1 MRRGSNTTTMPS
13 LSSIY
18 RPQTFADVTDQQN
31 IKQTLRLE
39 VQTGKVGHAYLF
51 SGPRGVGKTTTARI
65 FAKAL
70 NCLNPKDGEP
80 CNACDSCRDID
91 AGSQLD
97 VIEMDAAS
105 NTGVD
110 NVRSSIIEHVRFIPQ
125 RKHKIYILDEAHM
138 LSASAWNAMLKT
150 IEEPPSYAVF
160 LFLTT
165 EIHKVPATIM
175 SRCQRFDFQRIS
187 DASLAERIQTI
198 ATAEKVQVAPE
209 VVKTIVGKSD
219 GCLRDAESL
228 LGQLLV
234 LGEKNITS
242 DVANLVLP
250 VSQLPL
256 AAELIQSWS
265 TRQLGASLAM
275 VQQLEERGVNLF
287 PLFDD
292 MIQCVRFLLL
302 GADSDAWKK
311 KLADG
316 DEGERKLSALVGV
329 FAPDELSK
337 MALMLMERR
346 RDAKQGADARF
357 CLELA
362 STAVV
367 TGLLKSALLATPLNS
382 SVIPPMAIG
391 GIQSEKQNTAE
402 LDSRLRGNDKQ
413 EAAIP
418 SPAPSAPTPPPLKAE
433 INVEAPVV
441 PISTGGVEGVK
452 VNDGPSVVSLA
463 DVQSKWP
470 AFMRLMDEKSKSL
483 TFVMKITHPS
493 AVHGSTVVISFQ
505 YAYHR
510 EKIVADTKAKH
521 LVESCLREVLGVDV
535 VIDGVVETESDE
547 SREARSQ
554 DIVSNILKAFGGQIV
569 DAESPASGT

>member
-1 MRRGSNTTTMPS
+1 MPS
-13 LSSIY
+13 LSSTY

-39 VQTGKVGHAYLF
+39 VQTGKIGHAYLF

-187 DASLAERIQTI
+187 DASLAERIHAI
-198 ATAEKVQVAPE
+198 AKAEKVNVAPE
-209 VVKTIVGKSD
+209 VVKTIVSKSD

-234 LGEKNITS
+234 LGEKEITS

-256 AAELIQSWS
+256 AAKLVQLWS
-265 TRQLGASLAM
+265 TRQLGASLAF
-275 VQQLEERGVNLF
+275 VQQLEDRGVSLF

-292 MIQCVRFLLL
+292 LIQCIRFLLL
-302 GADSDAWKK
+302 GADADAWKK

-357 CLELA
+357 CLELS

-367 TGLLKSALLATPLNS
+367 TGLLKSSQHTNTAAS
-382 SVIPPMAIG
+382 SVISPTPIV
-391 GIQSEKQNTAE
+391 GIQDEKKNSSE

-413 EAAIP
+413 ETVVP
-418 SPAPSAPTPPPLKAE
+418 SPAPSAPTPPQLKAE
-433 INVEAPVV
+433 VKIEPVTAPVIGASAEAPMKAS
-441 PISTGGVEGVK
+441 PSSQEGAEGVL
-452 VNDGPSVVSLA
+452 VSLA

-521 LVESCLREVLGVDV
+521 LVESCLREVLGADV

-569 DAESPASGT
+569 DAESPAGSST